1 VTTARAG
8 STAPSR
14 LAALRT
20 SDGFRRYTLAQV
32 VSLAGAWM
40 QSLALSWLVLDL
52 TGSGTRLGVVVALQS
67 LPVLLAGP
75 GAGLVVDRHDPRRVL
90 QATQAAHAAVAAAL
104 AAAVAAGAA
113 TMLLVQCAAVITGV
127 LTALDHPARNAF
139 VHDLVG
145 PELLANALTVHSVV
159 LNIGRIAGPAVG
171 AATIAVVGFAPC
183 FAANALGYGA
193 VALAL
198 STVRTRHRRAEPD
211 PTVGGLRRLR
221 LGMAAVAGHRELR
234 AVLVVGAL
242 VGTCTYEFT
251 VTLPML
257 ASRTFAGGEAA
268 TAALMSAMGIGAV
281 VGGIGLAHR
290 QRHGLGVTVRQ
301 VAVLGAAV
309 AGLAMAPTLL
319 LALVAVAAVGAA
331 SVVFLS
337 RAGTTVGLLADPAH
351 RGQVLA
357 LWTVA
362 FVGSTPIGGPVAG
375 WVAEHLGPRVAL
387 GLGALA
393 CGAAALV
400 GRRAAQS
407 TGIRGS
413 TTMR

>member
-8 STAPSR
+8 STTGTR
-14 LAALRT
+14 LAALRA

-32 VSLAGAWM
+32 ASLAGAWM
-40 QSLALSWLVLDL
+40 QSLALAWLVLEL

-75 GAGLVVDRHDPRRVL
+75 AAGLVVDRHDPRRVL
-90 QATQAAHAAVAAAL
+90 QVTQAAHAVVAGAVAAA
-104 AAAVAAGAA
+104 VATGAA
-113 TMLLVQCAAVITGV
+113 TMVLVQCAAVIAGF
-127 LTALDHPARNAF
+127 LNALDHPARSAF

-159 LNIGRIAGPAVG
+159 LNVGRIAGPAIG
-171 AATIAVVGFAPC
+171 ATTIAVGGLAPC
-183 FAANALGYGA
+183 FAANAVGYAA

-198 STVRTRHRRAEPD
+198 STVRTRHRRDDPD

-242 VGTCTYEFT
+242 VGTFTYEFT

-257 ASRTFAGGEAA
+257 AARTFAGGEAA

-290 QRHGLGVTVRQ
+290 QRHGLEATVRQ

-309 AGLAMAPTLL
+309 AGLAVAPTLP

-362 FVGSTPIGGPVAG
+362 FVGSTPIGGPAAG

-387 GLGALA
+387 GLGAVA
-393 CGAAALV
+393 CGAAAV
-400 GRRAAQS
+400 IGGRGAQPA
-407 TGIRGS
+407 GIRGS
-413 TTMR
+413 TTVR